1 MITKKKKSSLKPTVV
16 AKKPITFF
24 RPLVLTRHPS
34 HDPLRKQLP
43 RLKGRSIV
51 RLGSTT
57 VKNDG
62 LNRTEINSVQG
73 VKNSASKLLMKQC
86 FTRAGVKT
94 PLWKNGTST
103 EILAWADQV
112 GYPIVSKSHH
122 GSRGVGNRK
131 HEDKA
136 SLTAF
141 IRNNPT
147 GYIYEKFQPLGREY
161 RLHISKF
168 GCFYACRKLLKNDA
182 PENSWQMHDD
192 CVTWALE
199 NNPSFKK
206 PANWNAIVEDCI
218 RAQKALGLDICAFDV
233 MVSVPKKDTGNSEWL
248 IVESASAPSFG
259 NITLEKY
266 LVEIPKLI
274 NDKKNG
280 SN

>member
-1 MITKKKKSSLKPTVV
+1 MLITKKKKSSLNQTKTV
-16 AKKPITFF
+16 KKPITYF

-34 HDPLRKQLP
+34 HAPLRTKLD
-43 RLKGRSIV
+43 RCKGRSVV

-57 VKNDG
+57 VLNDG
-62 LNRTEINSVQG
+62 KVRTEVNSVQA

-86 FTRAGVKT
+86 FTNGGVKT
-94 PLWKNGTST
+94 PLWKNGSST
-103 EILAWADQV
+103 EILAWADNV
-112 GYPIVSKSHH
+112 GYPIVSKSHY

-131 HEDKA
+131 HEDKT
-136 SLTAF
+136 SLTNF

-182 PENSWQMHDD
+182 PEGSWQLHDD

-199 NNPSFKK
+199 ENPSFKK
-206 PANWNAIVEDCI
+206 PNNWNAIVEDCM
-218 RAQKALGLDICAFDV
+218 RAQRALGLDICAFDV
-233 MVSVPKKDTGNSEWL
+233 MVSVPKKDSGNSEWL

-266 LVEIPKLI
+266 LVEIPKII
-274 NDKKNG
+274 NSKKNA
-280 SN
+280 